1 MLTDPK
7 SHPKEGSPEWWE
19 AVARSHLRCAEPNDR
34 LVVPEMG
41 RMEHIA
47 RAARARANA
56 LALMRGEKLP

>member
-1 MLTDPK
+1 MLTDP
-7 SHPKEGSPEWWE
+7 SIHPEEGTAEWWE

-41 RMEHIA
+41 RREHIA

-56 LALMRGEKLP
+56 LALMSGGKST